1 MKLANLGVGDGERLA
16 VLDGETARLL
26 PAGVDAIEM
35 LSLEPAEREARAAAA
50 TETVALA
57 EAKLLAPLRPPAV
70 RDFVAFE
77 QHIEGMVMT
86 EGPGA
91 TVPAEWY
98 QAPAFYFSNPNAI
111 FAPGDEI
118 EIPPGAKALDYECE
132 VAAIIGTRGRDLT
145 VENAREHIAGYTIFN
160 DWSARDLQGFDLKL
174 KMGWA
179 KGKDFASTLG
189 PWIVTADE
197 LEPHRD
203 AEGRLDL
210 KMSVARNGE
219 TLGTDTL
226 ASAAWT
232 FEQMLVYASRGCAL
246 VPGDVIGSGTCGSGC
261 LGELWGRAGER
272 VPPPLAP
279 GDEVTL
285 TVEGIGTITN
295 TIVAGVDPIDYGAPR
310 RR

>member
-1 MKLANLGVGDGERLA
+1 LKLANLAVAGGERLG
-16 VLDGETARLL
+16 VLDGEAARLL
-26 PAGVDAIEM
+26 PPGTDAIEM
-35 LSLEPAEREARAAAA
+35 LSLEPAEREARAAAGS
-50 TETVALA
+50 ESVSLA
-57 EAKLLAPLRPPAV
+57 EAKLLAPLHPPAV

-77 QHIEGMVMT
+77 QHIEGMVLT
-86 EGPGA
+86 EGTGA

-111 FAPGDEI
+111 FAPGEEI
-118 EIPPGAKALDYECE
+118 EIPPGCQALDYECE
-132 VAAIIGTRGRDLT
+132 VAAIIGRRGRDLT
-145 VENAREHIAGYTIFN
+145 VENARQHIAGYTIFN

-203 AEGRLDL
+203 GDGRLDL
-210 KMSVARNGE
+210 EMSASLNGE
-219 TLGTDTL
+219 LIGTDTL
-226 ASAAWT
+226 ASAAWS
-232 FEQMLVYASRGCAL
+232 FEQMLVYASRGCEL

-285 TVEGIGTITN
+285 SVEGIGTITN